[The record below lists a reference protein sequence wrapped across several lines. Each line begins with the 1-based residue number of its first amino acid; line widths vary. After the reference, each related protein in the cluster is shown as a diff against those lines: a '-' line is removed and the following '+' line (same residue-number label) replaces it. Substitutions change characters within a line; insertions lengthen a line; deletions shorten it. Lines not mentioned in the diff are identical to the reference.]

1 MEPARTPSGDSFMQ
15 QPERSL
21 NLPMMLTFLE
31 SKNGHH
37 AVHSL
42 VFDIV
47 SVADSE
53 EVAWNK
59 LRLAVKT
66 YVEFELSQGWKN
78 HIVFNAPQECCDKIT
93 PEPTSRIFESV
104 KLGDAGTKVVAV
116 SDNVNVFKM

>member
-1 MEPARTPSGDSFMQ
+1 MQ
-15 QPERSL
+15 PKERSF

-42 VFDIV
+42 DFDIV

-53 EVAWNK
+53 DEAWSK

-66 YVEFELSQGWKN
+66 YVEFGLSNGWKE
-78 HIVFNAPQECCDKIT
+78 HIVFNAPKDKFWDKIT
-93 PEPTSRIFESV
+93 PELSSRILEPILLADTE
-104 KLGDAGTKVVAV
+104 KKVVAV
-116 SDNVNVFKM
+116 HEPTKDANLRATG